1 MALEFRSAGFG
12 FASGKGKTQEI
23 VGRINFSKPVL
34 KADVALQGFDLQFD
48 NADHELHRITVRA
61 RVTKIELISA
71 WVSVKIL
78 LRDHSGN
85 IDDRYSGGVSV
96 LVFAETGQLPHVPK
110 LVFGS
115 KSKAGAGSARKKKP
129 VVKKKKRK

>member
-12 FASGKGKTQEI
+12 FASAKGKTQEI

-48 NADHELHRITVRA
+48 NADHELHRISVRA
-61 RVTKIELISA
+61 TVTKIDLISA

-85 IDDRYSGGVSV
+85 IDDKYSGSVSV
-96 LVFAETGQLPHVPK
+96 LVFAETGQLPHVPNLMFK
-110 LVFGS
+110 S
-115 KSKAGAGSARKKKP
+115 KSKASSARRKKP
-129 VVKKKKRK
+129 VAKKKKRT